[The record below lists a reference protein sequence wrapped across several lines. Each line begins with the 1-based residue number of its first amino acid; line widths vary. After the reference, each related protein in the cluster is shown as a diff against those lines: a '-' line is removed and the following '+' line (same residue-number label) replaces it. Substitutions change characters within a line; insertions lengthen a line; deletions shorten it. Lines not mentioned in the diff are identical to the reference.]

1 MANHQ
6 VAAYPP
12 PGHATAA
19 DNHKTFTSY
28 YMERAQA
35 PEYRDY
41 QRILDHFDPDVNGV
55 VSHVY
60 LLEQAVSS
68 GPIPQAY
75 LCCAERQQQTK
86 IFCIHLPS
94 KYARALNGD
103 TTSWDGQCFVY
114 LGEITQGV
122 VTTIQLPDNA
132 FRTISNVYAK
142 TSDYMATPLNE
153 LTEYGFPG
161 RDGDP
166 DVNQVTTRRI
176 MYLPPRYA
184 HLLLSP
190 AGYTLRQAWE
200 ILYPALVDAQ
210 DLQNCSA
217 LLKWL
222 RVAATSTELAGNVTG
237 LSAAV
242 LDLQAPLADQ
252 HLINHRAIL
261 LNQVLPAL

>member
-1 MANHQ
+1 
-6 VAAYPP
+6 
-12 PGHATAA
+12 
-19 DNHKTFTSY
+19 
-28 YMERAQA
+28 
-35 PEYRDY
+35 
-41 QRILDHFDPDVNGV
+41 
-55 VSHVY
+55 VY

-176 MYLPPRYA
+176 IYLPPRRHFWDIA
-184 HLLLSP
+184 PRGQDIGQH
-190 AGYTLRQAWE
+190 
-200 ILYPALVDAQ
+200 PALRRGQ
-210 DLQNCSA
+210 GFTGMGRQYS
-217 LLKWL
+217 W
-222 RVAATSTELAGNVTG
+222 ATTRG
-237 LSAAV
+237 
-242 LDLQAPLADQ
+242 
-252 HLINHRAIL
+252 
-261 LNQVLPAL
+261 